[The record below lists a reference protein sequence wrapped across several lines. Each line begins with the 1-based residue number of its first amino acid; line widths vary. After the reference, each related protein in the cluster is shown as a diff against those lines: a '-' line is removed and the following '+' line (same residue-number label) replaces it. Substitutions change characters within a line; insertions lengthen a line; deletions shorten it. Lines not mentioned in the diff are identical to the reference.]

1 MEVRGLPIEVRGWL
15 MEVRSWPT
23 EVRDWGGRAGLG
35 HVDKS
40 EGLGAG
46 LARANDKNEGL
57 GPGQPKPQIPHFY
70 RQGHGQPSPQP
81 LTSIGQTSLLLLA
94 RPHTCISQ
102 TPHFHWPD
110 PSLLLAKPGRANPEN
125 CEPREP
131 PVQLL
136 CVKWQTLIAHC
147 HIEIVKLP
155 FWFLA
160 EWPRPC
166 AKVAEGRP
174 TNIDRRCSTVSS
186 KATERTRS
194 RVYVIT
200 CRCLTTK

>member
-1 MEVRGLPIEVRGWL
+1 MYPNGGTRQG
-15 MEVRSWPT
+15 RSP
-23 EVRDWGGRAGLG
+23 R
-35 HVDKS
+35 K
-40 EGLGAG
+40 G
-46 LARANDKNEGL
+46 LAPASPWAGPASQLTFINRAWAGPALPNPSL
-57 GPGQPKPQIPHFY
+57 LSTGPGPARPPKPSLLSTGPGPARPPTPHFY
-70 RQGHGQPSPQP
+70 WP
-81 LTSIGQTSLLLLA
+81 
-94 RPHTCISQ
+94 
-102 TPHFHWPD
+102 TPHFYWPD

-125 CEPREP
+125 CEPPEP

-186 KATERTRS
+186 KATERTCS

-200 CRCLTTK
+200 CCCLTTK

>member
-1 MEVRGLPIEVRGWL
+1 MWGLTCG
-15 MEVRSWPT
+15 
-23 EVRDWGGRAGLG
+23 DW
-35 HVDKS
+35 
-40 EGLGAG
+40 
-46 LARANDKNEGL
+46 
-57 GPGQPKPQIPHFY
+57 PGQPGPH
-70 RQGHGQPSPQP
+70 P
-81 LTSIGQTSLLLLA
+81 LTSIGRPWPA
-94 RPHTCISQ
+94 RPPQPLTFIDKAQASPAQ
-102 TPHFHWPD
+102 PPTPHFYWPTPHFYWPD
-110 PSLLLAKPGRANPEN
+110 PSLLLAKPARANPEN
-125 CEPREP
+125 CEPPEP

-136 CVKWQTLIAHC
+136 CAKWQTLIAHC

-174 TNIDRRCSTVSS
+174 TNIDRPCSTVSR
-186 KATERTRS
+186 KATERTCS

>member
-1 MEVRGLPIEVRGWL
+1 MPDRWAVSASGLAVP
-15 MEVRSWPT
+15 
-23 EVRDWGGRAGLG
+23 DRAGP
-35 HVDKS
+35 
-40 EGLGAG
+40 
-46 LARANDKNEGL
+46 ARPPDPSLLVAR
-57 GPGQPKPQIPHFY
+57 PGQPNPSLLSTGPGPAGPPTPHFY
-70 RQGHGQPSPQP
+70 WP
-81 LTSIGQTSLLLLA
+81 
-94 RPHTCISQ
+94 

-160 EWPRPC
+160 EWPRPR